1 MADGCACDR
10 HAQMYLSV
18 EDALTRGLAAADPIM
33 ETKILPLSEATG
45 RVLAENCISRVEM
58 PAFDNSAM
66 DGYAV
71 RLSELG
77 EGPLFELPLAG
88 RVAAGDSGAHIAPAG
103 SALRILTGAPV
114 PADFDAVLMQE
125 DCEATPDRIR
135 FTRRPKPGQ
144 HIRRA
149 GEDLRAGAP
158 ILRRGCEIG
167 PREAAALASAGHGQ
181 VTVFRK
187 LKVTIF
193 STGSELK
200 QPGEDLGP
208 GQIYNSNRYML
219 RALLDKPWVQL
230 TDAGQVEDDPVILE
244 QVLGQACDSSDLI
257 VTTGGV
263 SVGDE
268 DHMPRLFTK
277 IGGETDVMKVAMKP
291 GKPIMFGRR
300 GDALYIGLPGNPVS
314 AYVTWQ
320 IIGSQL
326 MMRRAGLRRVPPA
339 PQQAILAEP
348 LQRRAGRQEYRPVQV
363 DGMAPDG
370 RPRLRLMAPS
380 YSGRVALLAQ
390 ADGLAVIPA
399 ETASLPEGHA
409 LDFLRF

>member
-10 HAQMYLSV
+10 HAQTYLTVS
-18 EDALTRGLAAADPIM
+18 EALTRGLAVADPVS
-33 ETKILPLSEATG
+33 ETELLPLIDAIG
-45 RVLAENCISRVEM
+45 RVLAEDCTSKVDM

-71 RLSELG
+71 RTAELG
-77 EGPLFELPLAG
+77 DGPTFYLPVAG
-88 RVAAGDSGAHIAPAG
+88 RVAAGDSGAHDAPAG
-103 SALRILTGAPV
+103 VALRIFTGALV

-125 DCEATPDRIR
+125 DCETTADGIR

-149 GEDLRAGAP
+149 GEDLKAGAP
-158 ILRRGCEIG
+158 ILRRGCEITA
-167 PREAAALASAGHGQ
+167 REAAALASAGYGE
-181 VTVFRK
+181 VRVNRK

-193 STGSELK
+193 STGSELR
-200 QPGEDLGP
+200 QPGEALGP

-219 RALLDKPWVQL
+219 RALLDKPWIDL
-230 TDAGQVEDDPVILE
+230 NDKGPVEDDPDLLE
-244 QVLGQACDSSDLI
+244 QVLREACDSSDLI

-268 DHMPRLFTK
+268 DHMPRLFAE
-277 IGGETDVMKVAMKP
+277 IGGQTDVMKVAMKP

-300 GDALYIGLPGNPVS
+300 GDALYVGLPGNPVS

-320 IIGSQL
+320 IIGSH
-326 MMRRAGLRRVPPA
+326 MMARRAGLHHA
-339 PQQAILAEP
+339 PHIPEQAVLAEP
-348 LQRRAGRQEYRPVQV
+348 LERRAGRQEYRPVV
-363 DGMAPDG
+363 IEGTSPDG
-370 RPRLRLMAPS
+370 TPRLRLMAPS

-399 ETASLPEGHA
+399 ETEALPQGHG
-409 LDFLRF
+409 LQFLRF

>member
-1 MADGCACDR
+1 MADGCACDQT
-10 HAQMYLSV
+10 AQMYLSV
-18 EDALTRGLAAADPIM
+18 AEALTRGLAAAEPI
-33 ETKILPLSEATG
+33 KDVNSVPLAEATG
-45 RVLAENCISRVEM
+45 RVLAEDCTSKVDM

-71 RLSELG
+71 RLADLG
-77 EGPLFELPLAG
+77 ERPSYDLPVGG
-88 RVAAGDSGAHIAPAG
+88 RVAAGDSGVHRAPVG

-114 PADFDAVLMQE
+114 PPEFDAVLMQE
-125 DCEATPDRIR
+125 DCDVSADRIR

-149 GEDLRAGAP
+149 GEDLKAGSL

-167 PREAAALASAGHGQ
+167 PRQAAALAATGFGRA
-181 VTVFRK
+181 TVHRK

-193 STGSELK
+193 STGNELR
-200 QPGEDLGP
+200 QPGEALGP
-208 GQIYNSNRYML
+208 GQIYNSNRFML
-219 RALLDKPWVQL
+219 RAFLDKPWIDL
-230 TDAGQVEDDPVILE
+230 TDIGPVEDDAVLLE
-244 QVLGQACDSSDLI
+244 RTLRLACDSSDLI

-268 DHMPRLFTK
+268 DHMPRVFSA

-300 GDALYIGLPGNPVS
+300 GEALYIGLPGNPVS

-320 IIGSQL
+320 IIGSQ
-326 MMRRAGLRRVPPA
+326 MMARRAGLVQA
-339 PQQAILAEP
+339 PQTPEAAVLAAP
-348 LQRRAGRQEYRPVQV
+348 LRRCRGRQEYRPCQV
-363 DGMAPDG
+363 DGVSADG
-370 RPRLRLMAPS
+370 APRLRLMAPS
-380 YSGRVALLAQ
+380 FSGRVALLAQ

-399 ETASLPEGHA
+399 ETEMMDEGQT
-409 LDFLRF
+409 LEFLRF